1 MSAPEGEELYFFIEL
16 GESSAMDLTI
26 KTWGGGVTWDCL
38 QKLRN
43 SIGMILKKR
52 PMGRQFGETE
62 YESDWGVQMKKFTSS
77 LLVVELTLRFM
88 QTQRLRIFLS
98 SQPGMN

>member
-1 MSAPEGEELYFFIEL
+1 M
-16 GESSAMDLTI
+16 
-26 KTWGGGVTWDCL
+26 TWDCL

-43 SIGMILKKR
+43 SIGMILKKDQWVGNSVKQNMN
-52 PMGRQFGETE
+52 PI
-62 YESDWGVQMKKFTSS
+62 GVAQMKKFTSS

-98 SQPGMN
+98 SQPGMNLMNPALDLSHLDLNLQ